1 MKQQLKQFLP
11 HLAVIAGFVAISV
24 IYFLP
29 AFSGYELNQS
39 DITQYKGMSQEIS
52 AFRAEFDEEPLWTNS
67 MFGGMP
73 AYQISVHYPNDI
85 IGTIDKVITLG
96 LPRPANYLFLYLF
109 GFYLLL
115 SSLRFKP
122 VLAAVGAV
130 AFAFASY
137 YFAILIAGHNTKAH
151 AIGYMAPLLAGI
163 IWAYRGKYWLG
174 GGLAALFLALEIDA
188 NHVQITYYFGMLVL
202 LYAVLKGVEA
212 MKNQTLPAFAKASG
226 FLVAAAIIGIL
237 ANANVLLNT
246 YNYGKYTTRG
256 KTELTIKPDGSS
268 NESNTT
274 EGLDRDY
281 VTQWSYGI
289 GESFSYLIPN
299 VKGGKSGALIDQ
311 NTQKENPQ
319 LYNKIAQGYQATQI
333 MPNSYWGNQPYVA
346 GSVYFGAIVIL
357 LFLLGAVFVRGP
369 MKITLVAI
377 AILSM
382 MLSWGSNL
390 MGLTDFFLDYI
401 PGYNK
406 FRAPTIILAITSFTF
421 VLLGFLFLKN
431 LMTNKEEFLEKKKLF
446 FAISGGLLVLLA
458 LFLATPTTF
467 FDFFSEMEQ
476 QNFTALLQGE
486 NSVAILDYM
495 DGMKEV
501 RLEIFRADALRAL
514 IFVAIGVAL
523 IWFYANQKINEKIFL
538 GVLLVAI
545 VADMWPISKRYLN
558 NEKEKGKYV
567 QWVPKENGTSG
578 YSALQADDFILSYES
593 EQNPRVADA
602 IAEAEVKFKSEQKG
616 RSIGKKNKDGLND
629 AKFAALRFSTNYRVL
644 PLNGTFQDARVAYF
658 HKSVGGYHGA
668 KLKRIQ
674 EFYDF
679 QTVKDISSLMGAL
692 QNNPTLE
699 SIQGVLRQA
708 TALNLLN
715 TKYIIYNPEAPPIEN
730 PSALGSAWFVE
741 TILTADNADQEIQQV
756 GALDPANEM
765 VVDKRF
771 ANLTDGFSYAEAAD
785 AAIAVETHLPNYI
798 KYIYDSP
805 VPQATVFSEIYYPEG
820 WKAYLDGEEAE
831 YFRADYILR
840 GMIIPG
846 GAHTIEFKFEP
857 ASFQTA
863 SMVSTIFGCL
873 AVLFF
878 AFALWSNRGSL
889 QAETEKTA

>member
-1 MKQQLKQFLP
+1 
-11 HLAVIAGFVAISV
+11 
-24 IYFLP
+24 
-29 AFSGYELNQS
+29 
-39 DITQYKGMSQEIS
+39 
-52 AFRAEFDEEPLWTNS
+52 
-67 MFGGMP
+67 
-73 AYQISVHYPNDI
+73 
-85 IGTIDKVITLG
+85 
-96 LPRPANYLFLYLF
+96 
-109 GFYLLL
+109 
-115 SSLRFKP
+115 

-202 LYAVLKGVEA
+202 LYALMKALEA
-212 MKNQTLPAFAKASG
+212 TKNHTLPAFVKASG
-226 FLVAAAIIGIL
+226 FLLAAALIGVM
-237 ANANVLLNT
+237 ANANVLWNT

-256 KTELTIKPDGSS
+256 KTELTIRADGSS
-268 NESNTT
+268 NEENTT

-431 LMTNKEEFLEKKKLF
+431 LMTNKVEFLEKKKLF
-446 FAISGGLLVLLA
+446 FAIGGGLLALLA
-458 LFLATPTTF
+458 LFLITPTSF
-467 FDFFSEMEQ
+467 FDFFSEVEQ
-476 QNFTALLQGE
+476 QNFTALMQGE
-486 NSVAILDYM
+486 NNVAVLDYM
-495 DGMKEV
+495 EAMKEV
-501 RLEIFRADALRAL
+501 RLEVFRADAMRAL

-523 IWFYANQKINEKIFL
+523 IWFYANQKINEKVLL

-545 VADMWPISKRYLN
+545 IADMWPISKRYLN
-558 NEKEKGKYV
+558 NEKERGKYV
-567 QWVPKENGTSG
+567 QWVPKEDGTSG
-578 YSALQADDFILSYES
+578 YSALKADEFILDYEA
-593 EQNPRVADA
+593 EQNPHVADA
-602 IAEAEVKFKSEQKG
+602 IAEAEVKFKSNQKKG
-616 RSIGKKNKDGLND
+616 RSNAKKSKDGLND
-629 AKFAALRFSTNYRVL
+629 AMFAALRFNTNYRVL

-679 QTVKDISSLMGAL
+679 QTVRDISALMAAL

-699 SIQGVLRQA
+699 SIQAVLRQA
-708 TALNLLN
+708 NALNLLN

-741 TILTADNADQEIQQV
+741 TILTAENADEEIQQV
-756 GALDPANEM
+756 GVLDPANEM
-765 VVDKRF
+765 VVDKRY
-771 ANLTDGFSYAEAAD
+771 ADLTDGFSYAEAAD

-805 VPQATVFSEIYYPEG
+805 VPQATVFSEIYYPDG
-820 WKAYLDGEEAE
+820 WNAYIDGEKAE
-831 YFRADYILR
+831 YFCADYILR
-840 GMIIPG
+840 GMIIPAG
-846 GAHTIEFKFEP
+846 SHEIEFKFEP

-863 SMVSTIFGCL
+863 SLVSTFS
-873 AVLFF
+873 AVLVCLFF
-878 AFALWSNRGSL
+878 AFGLWWENKNNTKAIR
-889 QAETEKTA
+889 E

>member
-11 HLAVIAGFVAISV
+11 HIAVIAAFVAISV
-24 IYFLP
+24 VYFLP
-29 AFSGYELNQS
+29 AFSGYQLNQS

-52 AFRAEFDEEPLWTNS
+52 AFRAEFGEEPLWTNS

-73 AYQISVHYPNDI
+73 AYQISVQYPNDI
-85 IGTIDKVITLG
+85 IGTIDKIITLG

-115 SSLRFKP
+115 SSLRLKP

-202 LYAVLKGVEA
+202 LYALLKGVEA
-212 MKNQTLPAFAKASG
+212 VKNHTLPAYVKASG
-226 FLVAAAIIGIL
+226 FLLAAAVIGVM
-237 ANANVLLNT
+237 ANANVLWNT

-256 KTELTIKPDGSS
+256 TTELTIRPDGSS
-268 NESNTT
+268 NEDNTT

-289 GESFSYLIPN
+289 GESFSYIIPN

-369 MKITLVAI
+369 MKIALVAI

-382 MLSWGSNL
+382 MLSWGSNM

-446 FAISGGLLVLLA
+446 FAIGGGLLALLA
-458 LFLATPTTF
+458 LFLITPTSF
-467 FDFFSEMEQ
+467 FDFFSEIEQ
-476 QNFTALLQGE
+476 QNFTAMMQGE
-486 NSVAILDYM
+486 NSAAILDYM
-495 DGMKEV
+495 EAMKEL

-514 IFVAIGVAL
+514 IFVAIGVGL

-545 VADMWPISKRYLN
+545 IADMWPISKRYLN
-558 NEKEKGKYV
+558 NEKERGKYV
-567 QWVPKENGTSG
+567 QWIPKEDGTSG
-578 YSALQADDFILSYES
+578 YSALKADEFILEYEA

-602 IAEAEVKFKSEQKG
+602 IAEADGKFKSEQKKG
-616 RSIGKKNKDGLND
+616 SRSSAKKNKDGLND
-629 AKFAALRFSTNYRVL
+629 AKFAALRFNTNYRVL

-679 QTVKDISSLMGAL
+679 NTVKDISALMAAL
-692 QNNPTLE
+692 QSNPTLE
-699 SIQGVLRQA
+699 SINAVLRQA
-708 TALNLLN
+708 NALNLLN

-730 PSALGSAWFVE
+730 QSALGSAWFVE
-741 TILTADNADQEIQQV
+741 TILTAENADEEIQQV
-756 GALDPANEM
+756 GVLDPANEM
-765 VVDKRF
+765 VVDKRY
-771 ANLTDGFSYAEAAD
+771 ADLTNGFNYNEAAD

-805 VPQATVFSEIYYPEG
+805 VPQATVFSEIYYDDG
-820 WKAYLDGEEAE
+820 WNAYVDGEKAE

-840 GMIIPG
+840 GMIIPAG
-846 GAHTIEFKFEP
+846 SHEIEFKFEP

-863 SMVSTIFGCL
+863 SLVSTFSAMLVC
-873 AVLFF
+873 LFF
-878 AFALWSNRGSL
+878 AFGLWRENKNNA
-889 QAETEKTA
+889 QTTQE